1 MESKELKN
9 RTKQFALEIIDVVLS
24 LPKNNI
30 AEVLGKQLLRSAT
43 SVGANY
49 RSACRSRSQAEFI
62 SKLAIVIEE
71 ADESQYQV
79 ELLAEK
85 EIINRAIAAKLWKE
99 ADELVRIMTA
109 SSKTAKRNN
118 NR

>member
-71 ADESQYQV
+71 ADESQY
-79 ELLAEK
+79 
-85 EIINRAIAAKLWKE
+85 
-99 ADELVRIMTA
+99 
-109 SSKTAKRNN
+109 
-118 NR
+118 

>member
-71 ADESQYQV
+71 ADESQYWV